1 MQHLRCSPTC
11 HKPHKQLPY
20 NLQKHNTN
28 TWQNTLL
35 ACTVTECNCTDSVH
49 CNWWS
54 PWRPLH
60 WLITGKAICNSG
72 LAFWQAG
79 ASRQNL
85 SASVGFAFWPATGA
99 LPLDLSG
106 GLLSPHPPGPTFHF
120 LRATPPVTG
129 RKQQIEVNHYFY
141 GTRLC
146 RTEMMMTVFS
156 LLATHDNGNFC
167 LLFLVSSVSAGEG
180 GGANTVCTSHCDAAG
195 ADDVDATGSEVAVV
209 PCVSLSVHSLQ
220 DVVM

>member
-106 GLLSPHPPGPTFHF
+106 GLLSPHPLAQPFTFSAQRH
-120 LRATPPVTG
+120 RWQVG
-129 RKQQIEVNHYFY
+129 
-141 GTRLC
+141 
-146 RTEMMMTVFS
+146 
-156 LLATHDNGNFC
+156 
-167 LLFLVSSVSAGEG
+167 SSKLKSIIISMAHAYAEQKWWWQ
-180 GGANTVCTSHCDAAG
+180 CFRC
-195 ADDVDATGSEVAVV
+195 
-209 PCVSLSVHSLQ
+209 
-220 DVVM
+220 